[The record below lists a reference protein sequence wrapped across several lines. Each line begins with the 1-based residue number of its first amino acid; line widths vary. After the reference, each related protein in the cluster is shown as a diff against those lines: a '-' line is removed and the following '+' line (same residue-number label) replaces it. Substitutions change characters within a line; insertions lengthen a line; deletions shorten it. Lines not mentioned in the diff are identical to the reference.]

1 MKGPCLDNADT
12 QPMDDAVMQALALPQ
27 QSDKAAIVID
37 DENDQEGVLVI
48 KFSKIHRTKTEF

>member
-37 DENDQEGVLVI
+37 DENDQEGVLVS